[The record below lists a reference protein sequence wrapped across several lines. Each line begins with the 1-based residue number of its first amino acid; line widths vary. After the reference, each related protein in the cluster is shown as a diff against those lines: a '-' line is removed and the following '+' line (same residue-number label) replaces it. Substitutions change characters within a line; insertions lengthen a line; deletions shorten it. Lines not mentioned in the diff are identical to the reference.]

1 MTAGMRIDIA
11 AIGKIKERYLEQAI
25 DDYARRLSRYC
36 KLSVRTA
43 SEEPFTDRDSEA
55 RRAQLRAIEGRRL
68 LNLVRPGSY
77 VIASDLAGRELTSE
91 GLSALIAGLATSGR
105 SDITFLIG
113 GPTGYSPE
121 VLARADDR
129 VRFSLMTFPHQLM
142 RVILLE
148 QIYRAFKID
157 RNEPY
162 HY

>member
-1 MTAGMRIDIA
+1 VTSDMRIDVV
-11 AIGKIKERYLEQAI
+11 AIGKIKERYIEQAI
-25 DDYARRLSRYC
+25 DDYSRRLSRYC
-36 KLSVRTA
+36 RLSVRTA
-43 SEEPFTDRDSEA
+43 VEEPFSDRDSEA

-77 VIASDLAGRELTSE
+77 VIASDLAGREVTSE
-91 GLSALIAGLATSGR
+91 ELSALIAGLATSGR
-105 SDITFLIG
+105 GDITFLIG
-113 GPTGYSPE
+113 GPTGYAPE
-121 VLARADDR
+121 VPARADDR
-129 VRFSLMTFPHQLM
+129 IRFSRMTFPHQLM

>member
-1 MTAGMRIDIA
+1 M

-25 DDYARRLSRYC
+25 GEYSRRLSRYC
-36 KLSVRTA
+36 TLGVRQA
-43 SEEPFTDRDSEA
+43 SEEPFGDRDSEA
-55 RRAQLRAIEGRRL
+55 RRAQLRAVEGRRL
-68 LNLVRPGSY
+68 LAMVRPGSY
-77 VIASDLAGRELTSE
+77 VIAADLAGRELTSE
-91 GLSALIAGLATSGR
+91 ELSALIAGLATSGR

-113 GPTGYSPE
+113 GPTGYAPE

-129 VRFSLMTFPHQLM
+129 VCFSRMTFPHQLM

>member
-1 MTAGMRIDIA
+1 MRIGIA
-11 AIGKIKERYLEQAI
+11 AIGKVKERYTQQAI
-25 DDYARRLSRYC
+25 DDYSRRLSRYC
-36 KLSVRTA
+36 TLDVRA
-43 SEEPFTDRDSEA
+43 ALEEPFTDRDSEA
-55 RRAQLRAIEGRRL
+55 RRAQLRMIEGRRL
-68 LNLVRPGSY
+68 LGLVRPGSY

-91 GLSALIAGLATSGR
+91 ELSALISGLATSGR

-121 VLARADDR
+121 VLSRADDR
-129 VRFSLMTFPHQLM
+129 VRFSRMTFPHQLM

>member
-1 MTAGMRIDIA
+1 MKIDVV

-25 DDYARRLSRYC
+25 DDYSRRLSRYC
-36 KLSVRTA
+36 TLSVRA
-43 SEEPFTDRDSEA
+43 VSEEPFSDRDSA
-55 RRAQLRAIEGRRL
+55 VRRAQLRAIEGRRL
-68 LNLVRPGSY
+68 LGLVRPGSY
-77 VIASDLAGRELTSE
+77 VIASDLAGRGLTSE
-91 GLSALIAGLATSGR
+91 ELSALIAGLATSGR

-113 GPTGYSPE
+113 GPTGYAPE
-121 VLARADDR
+121 VLARSDDR
-129 VRFSLMTFPHQLM
+129 IGFSRMTFPHQLM

>member
-1 MTAGMRIDIA
+1 MRIDVV
-11 AIGKIKERYLEQAI
+11 AIGKIKERYIEQAI
-25 DDYARRLSRYC
+25 DDYSRRLSRYC

-43 SEEPFTDRDSEA
+43 LEEPFSDRDSEA
-55 RRAQLRAIEGRRL
+55 RRAQLRVIEGGRL

-77 VIASDLAGRELTSE
+77 VIASDLAGREVTSE
-91 GLSALIAGLATSGR
+91 ELSALIAGLASSGR

-113 GPTGYSPE
+113 GPTGYAPE
-121 VLARADDR
+121 VLTRADDR
-129 VRFSLMTFPHQLM
+129 IRFSRMTFPHQLM